1 MKPNAASERS
11 GISECD
17 EGARKQTL
25 SEPSPNSSCTINALE
40 RPSFRLLPPVFTS
53 SSQRFRLAVF
63 SAGNEVRNP
72 VRRQSAPCL
81 RGAPFP
87 TCLLSATSIPHDRSQ
102 ENQRRNPRFHSQEP
116 QQGLGQPPC
125 YDLGRCLT
133 ISTDRHIRRK
143 QRSAMDR
150 TMGRGD
156 SQLRNGSICVVDAC
170 Q

>member
-53 SSQRFRLAVF
+53 SSQRIRLAVF
-63 SAGNEVRNP
+63 SARNEVHNP
-72 VRRQSAPCL
+72 VRRQSARHVCE
-81 RGAPFP
+81 APLSPLPSLGSIYSSRSVPGEP
-87 TCLLSATSIPHDRSQ
+87 TEESKIPQ
-102 ENQRRNPRFHSQEP
+102 PEP

-143 QRSAMDR
+143 QRSAMER

>member
-72 VRRQSAPCL
+72 VRRQSARHVCE
-81 RGAPFP
+81 AP
-87 TCLLSATSIPHDRSQ
+87 LSPLAFSQ
-102 ENQRRNPRFHSQEP
+102 QHLF
-116 QQGLGQPPC
+116 
-125 YDLGRCLT
+125 LT
-133 ISTDRHIRRK
+133 IGPRRTNGGIQDSTARN
-143 QRSAMDR
+143 RSKAWANHHAMIWE
-150 TMGRGD
+150 G
-156 SQLRNGSICVVDAC
+156 V
-170 Q
+170 